1 MVSRD
6 YQYPSL
12 IGSTLIAEPNIILY
26 IFTDIFQ
33 GHAFDSG
40 FVAFTFNNGNL
51 LRSIYSMRCGR
62 RVLFTVF
69 ILMLSATGD
78 VADISASEADLYLF
92 SVMLFVRSKV
102 GIYIL
107 PVHSVLLSALVYF
120 ATIHFQAIQGAAL
133 WLILLPSR
141 SMETML

>member
-1 MVSRD
+1 MVLS
-6 YQYPSL
+6 P
-12 IGSTLIAEPNIILY
+12 
-26 IFTDIFQ
+26 
-33 GHAFDSG
+33 
-40 FVAFTFNNGNL
+40 L
-51 LRSIYSMRCGR
+51 LSITATCCDP
-62 RVLFTVF
+62 F
-69 ILMLSATGD
+69 IVCAAVNEFCSPFSFLMLSATGD